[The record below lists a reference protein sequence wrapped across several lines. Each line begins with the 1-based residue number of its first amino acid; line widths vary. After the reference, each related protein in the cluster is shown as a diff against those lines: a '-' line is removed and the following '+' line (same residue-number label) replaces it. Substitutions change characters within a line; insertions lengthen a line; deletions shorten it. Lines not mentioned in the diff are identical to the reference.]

1 MGNINKGV
9 FEQPT
14 PKRNVVGIVVL
25 CIPGQWLCHPISGI
39 QESGKVLLVK
49 YTKNNLESWALES
62 GILLKEYGIPL
73 TIVIKNPSSTDLK
86 SRIQNIRLSRIFL
99 HGASFA

>member
-1 MGNINKGV
+1 MSNQRQKEMLLVLLFFAFLGNGFVTPFQGVTKGDKGV
-9 FEQPT
+9 
-14 PKRNVVGIVVL
+14 
-25 CIPGQWLCHPISGI
+25 
-39 QESGKVLLVK
+39 LLLE

-62 GILLKEYGIPL
+62 GIQLKEYGIPL
-73 TIVIKNPSSTDLK
+73 TFVIKNPSSTDLK